1 MINPN
6 ATKYTKL
13 HAKEPKIGNRMMFC
27 DWHALLIGLRDRKR
41 FRSDLQDQ
49 YQLKPSFDRLI
60 VSDCGQ
66 IPGI

>member
-27 DWHALLIGLRDRKR
+27 DWHALL
-41 FRSDLQDQ
+41 
-49 YQLKPSFDRLI
+49 
-60 VSDCGQ
+60 
-66 IPGI
+66 PGFVTENIFAQTYKISTN